1 MILCLD
7 IGNTQIYGGLYKEDD
22 LVLQF
27 RKASK
32 QNFSS
37 DEIGVFLKTVIREN
51 TFNTDDIRAVS
62 ICSVVP
68 DQEHSIRNACIKY
81 FNITPFFLQPGVKTG
96 LKIKYNN
103 PLEVGADRI
112 ANTISALNSFPN
124 RNLIIVDFGTA
135 TTFCIVTKNKEYLGG
150 IILPGLR
157 ISMEALE
164 KHTAK
169 LPRVEIK
176 EVKNIYGKSTTE
188 SIQAGLYHGHVSIV
202 KELTKRITAEVF
214 QGESPMIIGTGG
226 FSSLFQNEILFDS
239 VIPTLVLNGLYH
251 AYKMNEKNYE

>member
-7 IGNTQIYGGLYKEDD
+7 VGNTQIYGGLFQDEE

-37 DEIGVFLKTVIREN
+37 DELGVFLKNVIREN
-51 TFNTDDIRAVS
+51 NFNNEDIHAIS

-68 DQEHSIRNACIKY
+68 DQEYSIRSGCFKY
-81 FNITPFFLQPGVKTG
+81 FNITPFFVQPGVKTG

-103 PLEVGADRI
+103 PLEVGSDRI
-112 ANTISALNSFPN
+112 TNAIAAIKIHPN
-124 RNLIIVDFGTA
+124 QNIIVVDFGTA
-135 TTFCIVTKNKEYLGG
+135 TTFCVITKNKEYLGG

-176 EVKNIYGKSTTE
+176 ETKSVYGKSTIE
-188 SIQAGLYHGHVSIV
+188 SIQAGLYHGNIAMVES
-202 KELTKRITAEVF
+202 LTKKITVEAF
-214 QGESPMIIGTGG
+214 QGEKPVVIGTGG
-226 FSSLFQNEILFDS
+226 FSSLFQNQKLFDNIS
-239 VIPTLVLNGLYH
+239 QTLVLKGLLE
-251 AYKMNEKNYE
+251 AFKMNEKI

>member
-1 MILCLD
+1 MLLCLD
-7 IGNTQIYGGLYKEDD
+7 VGNTQIYGGLFKNDD

-37 DEIGVFLKTVIREN
+37 DELGIFLKNVIGEN
-51 TFNTDDIRAVS
+51 NYNAQEVDAIS

-68 DQEHSIRNACIKY
+68 DQEYSIRSGCYKY
-81 FNITPFFLQPGVKTG
+81 FNITPFFLQPGAKTG

-112 ANTISALNSFPN
+112 ANAIAGIDKYPN
-124 RNLIIVDFGTA
+124 QNIIVVDFGTA
-135 TTFCIVTKNKEYLGG
+135 TTFCIISKQKEYLGG

-176 EVKNIYGKSTTE
+176 KTEYVFGKSTIE
-188 SIQAGLYHGHVSIV
+188 SIQAGLFHGNTAIVSV
-202 KELTKRITAEVF
+202 LTKKITNEVF
-214 QGESPMIIGTGG
+214 QGDKPVVIGTGG
-226 FSSLFQNEILFDS
+226 FSSLFQNEDLFDTTS
-239 VIPTLVLNGLYH
+239 QTLVLQGLLK
-251 AYKMNEKNYE
+251 AFKMNENLK